1 MTDKKTLLVIFAS
14 VALGTIS
21 ALAYTMNEFV
31 SSQDAHLRLQI
42 RDGTEAVD
50 PAVEEAMPKVKVL
63 DGTTYDFGAMRVNAE
78 ETHTFVFQN
87 TGDAP
92 LMIKTKSTTCKCTV
106 SQLKEDV
113 VPPGQTRDV
122 TLEWTPNGTSA
133 DFSQRAEI
141 ETNDPYHP
149 VVALSIHGR
158 VLRALSP
165 VPPAI
170 SLQRLSASKNVT
182 RRIVVFGYDES
193 GFEIT
198 DYELLNENTASHF
211 QVELSLTPTAEEL
224 AVDPYAKSATA
235 LQLTIHSGLPLGPLQ
250 QKIRLITTSLEMPHL
265 EIPMEGTIVSD
276 ISIVGSGFSDAR
288 NLLRLGPV
296 DAQKGIRKKLFVL
309 VKGPHRDNIQL
320 RLGTIDPEDVL
331 QVELGDPQQVNDGL
345 VHKYPLSI
353 TIPPGSRA
361 VNRMGTKT
369 SSYAEIH
376 LQSEHPEAKDVP
388 IYVGFTI
395 QG

>member
-1 MTDKKTLLVIFAS
+1 
-14 VALGTIS
+14 
-21 ALAYTMNEFV
+21 
-31 SSQDAHLRLQI
+31 
-42 RDGTEAVD
+42 
-50 PAVEEAMPKVKVL
+50 
-63 DGTTYDFGAMRVNAE
+63 
-78 ETHTFVFQN
+78 
-87 TGDAP
+87 
-92 LMIKTKSTTCKCTV
+92 
-106 SQLKEDV
+106 
-113 VPPGQTRDV
+113 
-122 TLEWTPNGTSA
+122 
-133 DFSQRAEI
+133 
-141 ETNDPYHP
+141 
-149 VVALSIHGR
+149 
-158 VLRALSP
+158 
-165 VPPAI
+165 
-170 SLQRLSASKNVT
+170 
-182 RRIVVFGYDES
+182 
-193 GFEIT
+193 
-198 DYELLNENTASHF
+198 
-211 QVELSLTPTAEEL
+211 
-224 AVDPYAKSATA
+224 
-235 LQLTIHSGLPLGPLQ
+235 
-250 QKIRLITTSLEMPHL
+250 
-265 EIPMEGTIVSD
+265 MEGTIVSD